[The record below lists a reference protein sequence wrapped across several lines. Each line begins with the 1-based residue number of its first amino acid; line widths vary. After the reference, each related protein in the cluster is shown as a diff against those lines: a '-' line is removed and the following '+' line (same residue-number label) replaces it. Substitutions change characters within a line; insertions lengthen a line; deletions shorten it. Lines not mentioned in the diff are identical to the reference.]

1 MAERSVKRAGS
12 LEISPINEQTMR
24 NKLTLPSILVWALI
38 IRLWDLNQPFI
49 GDHAWNEVYFASIA
63 RSFFQGNFLVQYD
76 LQMGMPIPS
85 SPLVPW
91 LVYGGFRLFG
101 LVEWAARL
109 PLLVFGLMALI
120 LLFLLVR
127 TLYGYRLALAAT
139 FLASTVPGIVFFSR
153 NVQLDGVMTTLG
165 MGALL
170 ALVLF
175 RRNGRYVW
183 FGVSLVLLTLAILA
197 KYTAVLFWPALAWAW
212 FDNGATWRNRRRW
225 LALIAYTG
233 VALALALLLTALS
246 RNPSLVRNTLSVAS
260 PGAPSHSVVM
270 PDSGT
275 SVFTVLRSY
284 LLRFNEW
291 SPSSFQAVFLS
302 LWPRLTRHLGSAVW
316 YPGILLGMFALAK
329 VQSFRTL
336 QKYTLPILMII
347 PWFLQIGYPRA
358 WLANEYY
365 DYPALFGMC
374 ILLASIGLAAC
385 EYLKAWLKP
394 HSHRLRIV
402 IALSVGLILFSN
414 ALDYRASY
422 HSSYYPWPLIDQPTP
437 FYSARQVAAMNVDH
451 KPVLADLPFT
461 LYYTEADPSY
471 GRYGWWFYDEDRVI
485 KAIRGRKFEY
495 IVFTYLPT
503 IGIMDAIYTSGYE
516 QIAPA
521 AWRRLPDAA
530 SRQILCVYRV
540 GSSPPRFAGMRL
552 ALWN

>member
-1 MAERSVKRAGS
+1 MVERSVKRAGN
-12 LEISPINEQTMR
+12 LKIISPINEQTMR
-24 NKLTLPSILVWALI
+24 NILTLTSILVWALI
-38 IRLWDLNQPFI
+38 IRLWDLMQPFI

-63 RSFFQGNFLVQYD
+63 RSFFQGNLLVQYNP
-76 LQMGMPIPS
+76 QMGIPIPS
-85 SPLVPW
+85 SPIVPW
-91 LVYGGFRLFG
+91 LIYGGFRLFG
-101 LVEWAARL
+101 LVEWAARV
-109 PLLVFGLMALI
+109 PFLVFGLMALI
-120 LLFLLVR
+120 FLFLLVR
-127 TLYGYRLALAAT
+127 TLYGYRLAFAAT

-153 NVQLDGVMTTLG
+153 NIQLDGVMTTLG

-183 FGVSLVLLTLAILA
+183 FGVSLILFTLAILT
-197 KYTAVLFWPALAWAW
+197 KYTAVLFWPALAWAL

-225 LALIAYTG
+225 LTLIGYTG
-233 VALALALLLTALS
+233 VALALALLLIVLLS
-246 RNPSLVRNTLSVAS
+246 NTLSAAS
-260 PGAPSHSVVM
+260 PGAPSHSVLM
-270 PDSGT
+270 PNSGI
-275 SVFTVLRSY
+275 SFFTVLRSY
-284 LLRFNEW
+284 FLRLNEW
-291 SPSSFQAVFLS
+291 SLSNFQAAFLS

-316 YPGILLGMFALAK
+316 YPGIFLGVFALMK

-336 QKYTLPILMII
+336 QKYILPILMII
-347 PWFLQIGYPRA
+347 PWFLQIGYPYS
-358 WLANEYY
+358 WLVNEYY

-374 ILLASIGLAAC
+374 ILLASIGLNSFD
-385 EYLKAWLKP
+385 YLKAWLKP

-422 HSSYYPWPLIDQPTP
+422 HSSYYPWPIIDQPTP
-437 FYSARQVAAMNVDH
+437 FYSARHVAAINIDH

-471 GRYGWWFYDEDRVI
+471 GIFLWWHQAEDRVI
-485 KAIRGRKFEY
+485 NAIKSRKFEY

-530 SRQILCVYRV
+530 SR
-540 GSSPPRFAGMRL
+540 
-552 ALWN
+552 